1 MLMWRS
7 DFCDYSDACDVEKE
21 KIDLLALALNENDK
35 AKKVVAFKINAQFMS
50 WISEM
55 NSSLIDNAKDID
67 IVTPIYN
74 LLEYQWDTIIQWDQK
89 ILGIFIETNLMTLVI
104 IS

>member
-35 AKKVVAFKINAQFMS
+35 AKKVVAFKSNAQLCHGYQK
-50 WISEM
+50 WI
-55 NSSLIDNAKDID
+55 AH
-67 IVTPIYN
+67 
-74 LLEYQWDTIIQWDQK
+74 W
-89 ILGIFIETNLMTLVI
+89 
-104 IS
+104 